1 MRITSQVP
9 TKDQPSPHSH
19 KLHIDTVC
27 LCCNVLDPCHGFTF
41 SFTFPLSTTTQL
53 FFRCYAAL
61 RQAQGKHR
69 NRQFGAHARGS
80 MARSLPSQSF
90 TSLPLLLEYS
100 LPYWAC
106 PYCGLY
112 PSSTYKTNRALAI
125 YCFKLYSVVNW
136 PIGQTRKP
144 LVFPV
149 CLLHRT
155 SIHDPTSITIDAGLA
170 HTKGGSAL
178 PVSTWTQDKFLLA
191 LFALHVFRAGR

>member
-1 MRITSQVP
+1 MPQRPFVPAMGSPSHSRFPCLNTTSKVLYGIASSTMQVQ
-9 TKDQPSPHSH
+9 K
-19 KLHIDTVC
+19 
-27 LCCNVLDPCHGFTF
+27 
-41 SFTFPLSTTTQL
+41 
-53 FFRCYAAL
+53 
-61 RQAQGKHR
+61 
-69 NRQFGAHARGS
+69 RQFGAHARGN

-100 LPYWAC
+100 LPYQAC

-125 YCFKLYSVVNW
+125 YCFKLYSVVNR
-136 PIGQTRKP
+136 PFDRTRKL

-155 SIHDPTSITIDAGLA
+155 PTHDPTSITIDAGLA